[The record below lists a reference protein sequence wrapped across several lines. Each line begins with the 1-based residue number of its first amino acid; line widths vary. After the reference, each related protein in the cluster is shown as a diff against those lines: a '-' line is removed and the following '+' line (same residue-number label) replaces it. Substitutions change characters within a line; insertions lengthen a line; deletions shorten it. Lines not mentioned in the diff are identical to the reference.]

1 LESQNIFITVS
12 KYPYNPNRTPREN
25 QHTAFF
31 AYVLNR
37 DKALLNNLVNTLLS
51 TKSQYI
57 EKLQPEDYAEVII
70 HKSETINGQIR
81 YPDMKIRTLDS
92 RLTIYVENKIDS
104 LERKSEEGS
113 QLIDYLN
120 IAKANSSNEN
130 FVIYLTKSYEPLP
143 KDVEEDEYFAGKFL
157 WGKISTII
165 REYDK
170 SSTNHDNITSEF
182 LDYMKE
188 CEMTE
193 SNGFDKEYS
202 EIWMAFNKFRNIK
215 NEFLEELES
224 KFKERGYK
232 VEDDIENTYS
242 LRTISKS
249 YWNTKGYD
257 RFFIDFGFDLVPN
270 PNNPDQND
278 ISLITELVMRRR
290 FYDIFKSKVETQL
303 FEKAIIGLKEKHFN
317 RNDEN
322 YNIEFQKYTLLSNI
336 TKNYTLPKEK
346 QLRKIIDWVTD
357 SVTIL
362 EESKLLN
369 LLEEYR

>member
-1 LESQNIFITVS
+1 LESQNIFIAVS

-31 AYVLNR
+31 AYMLNR
-37 DKALLNNLVNTLLS
+37 DKALLHNLVNTLLS
-51 TKSQYI
+51 TKSRYI
-57 EKLQPEDYAEVII
+57 KKLQPEDYAEVII
-70 HKSETINGQIR
+70 HKSESLDGQIR

-143 KDVEEDEYFAGKFL
+143 KEIEEDEYFAGKFL

-165 REYDK
+165 REYD
-170 SSTNHDNITSEF
+170 STNHDNITSEF

-193 SNGFDKEYS
+193 SNGFDKEYT
-202 EIWMAFNKFRNIK
+202 EHWMAFNKFRNII
-215 NEFLEELES
+215 NEFLEELEY

-232 VEDDIENTYS
+232 VEDDDEYTYS

-249 YWNTKGYD
+249 YWNIKKDD
-257 RFFIDFGFDLVPN
+257 RFFIDFGFHLVPD
-270 PNNPDQND
+270 PNNSDQNN
-278 ISLITELVMRRR
+278 IYLITELVMRRE
-290 FYDIFKSKVETQL
+290 FYDIFESKVETQL
-303 FEKAIIGLKEKHFN
+303 EKAIIGLKEKHFN
-317 RNDEN
+317 RKDEK
-322 YNIEFQKYTLLSNI
+322 YNIEFRKYTLLSNI
-336 TKNYTLPKEK
+336 TENYTLSKEK
-346 QLRKIIDWVTD
+346 QMRKIIDWVTN
-357 SVTIL
+357 SVNIL
-362 EESKLLN
+362 EESELLT
-369 LLEEYR
+369 LLEGYR